1 MKAISIG
8 QPGVVSQIEQP
19 MVVARDNEVLIR
31 VKSVGICGSDIG
43 AFRGTNQLV
52 TYPRVIGHEIAGEI
66 VSVPKNNPKNFAIG
80 DRVVVDPYL
89 YCGKCYPCSIGRTN
103 CCEDLKVLGVHIDG
117 GMTEFFAH
125 PADMLV
131 KIPDSISWELAPLS
145 EPLTIALHGL
155 HRGKLTKGEHIVI
168 FGAGPIGILAA
179 LGAIEYGAIPIVVDP
194 VVARLEQVRTMGI
207 RYTINPVTEDLVG
220 KVTEYTNGRLAE
232 LVMEAS
238 GANVAIQ
245 NTFSVVSYAGRIVL
259 TGWPKDDT
267 LLPTG
272 LITKKELDIR
282 GARTSVKEFEEA
294 LSLIETNRVDV
305 GALLTKSIPIED
317 APKVINDISENPGN
331 YLKVVVLL

>member
-1 MKAISIG
+1 MKAISIEK
-8 QPGVVSQIEQP
+8 PGVVSQIEKP
-19 MVVARDNEVLIR
+19 MVAPKDNEALIR

-43 AFRGTNQLV
+43 AFRGSNQLV

-66 VSVPKNNPKNFAIG
+66 VSLPKNNPKKFIIG

-89 YCGKCYPCSIGRTN
+89 FCGKCYPCSIGRTN

-117 GMTEFFAH
+117 GMTEFFTH
-125 PADMLV
+125 PADMLI
-131 KIPDSISWELAPLS
+131 KIPDGISWELAPLS

-155 HRGKLTKGEHIVI
+155 HRGRLAQGEHIVI

-179 LGAIEYGAIPIVVDP
+179 LGAIHYGAIPIVVDP
-194 VVARLEQVRTMGI
+194 VEERLEQVRIMGV
-207 RYTINPVTEDLVG
+207 RHTINPITENLVA

-238 GANVAIQ
+238 GAKVAIQ

-282 GARTSVKEFEEA
+282 GARTSVQEFEEA
-294 LSLIETNRVDV
+294 LRLIETGKVDV
-305 GALLTKSIPIED
+305 GALLTRSIPIED
-317 APKVINDISENPGN
+317 APMVINDITDNPGD
-331 YLKVVVLL
+331 YLKVVVVV

>member
-1 MKAISIG
+1 MKAISIEK
-8 QPGVVSQIEQP
+8 PGVVSQIEKP
-19 MVVARDNEVLIR
+19 MVVPKDNEALIR

-43 AFRGTNQLV
+43 AFRGSNQLV

-66 VSVPKNNPKNFAIG
+66 VSLPKNNPKKFNIG

-89 YCGKCYPCSIGRTN
+89 FCGKCYPCSIGRTN

-125 PADMLV
+125 PADMLI
-131 KIPDSISWELAPLS
+131 KIPDGISWELAPLS

-155 HRGKLTKGEHIVI
+155 HRGRLAQGEHIVI

-179 LGAIEYGAIPIVVDP
+179 LGAIHYGAIPIVVDP
-194 VVARLEQVRTMGI
+194 VEERLEQVRIMGV
-207 RYTINPVTEDLVG
+207 RHTINPITENLVA

-238 GANVAIQ
+238 GAKVAIQ

-272 LITKKELDIR
+272 LITKKELDVR
-282 GARTSVKEFEEA
+282 GARTSVQEFEEA
-294 LSLIETNRVDV
+294 LRLIETGKVDV
-305 GALLTKSIPIED
+305 GALLTRLIPIED
-317 APKVINDISENPGN
+317 APKVINDIADNPGD
-331 YLKVVVLL
+331 YLKVVVVV